1 MVYIIIG
8 LEILYFYSSHF
19 FIVDSNMEF
28 SLAFKFLLE
37 INKFYNT
44 ISDVVRMYVNWQY
57 LTDLRRFGFNM

>member
-44 ISDVVRMYVNWQY
+44 ISDVVRMYV
-57 LTDLRRFGFNM
+57 